1 MKNIDLIK
9 KFSYV
14 MLAIVLITLGLCF
27 VNTAFIPSFM
37 LMLSLYLFIY
47 SYLMYLS
54 SKRNIMYILFILG
67 ILLIIGSLVYTG
79 MRIN

>member
-1 MKNIDLIK
+1 MKNKDLIK
-9 KFSYV
+9 KFSYI
-14 MLAIVLITLGLCF
+14 MLGIVLITLGLCF